1 MWQTYGCVG
10 YASVGYD
17 TVTGELGVRMNSLGL
32 PPIIQGGMGAAVS
45 SWTLAQT
52 VAREGQ
58 LGVVSGTALETIVAR
73 RLQNGDEGGHMR
85 EALAH
90 FPYPEVAQHILDMFY
105 LPDGRGGKPY
115 RPMRRIS
122 IKAHKEHDQL
132 AVAANFVEVWLAKQS
147 GNGKVGINF
156 LEKLQTATPAALY
169 GAMLAG
175 VDAILMGAGIPRE
188 IPQLMTDFAQGKPG
202 HLSIDSDRPS
212 GIDAPILEFDPM
224 ESFGAAPELAR
235 PAFLAIVTAEV
246 LASYLARNEV
256 TRPDGFVVEHFSAG
270 GHNAPPRRMQDTET
284 GYGPLDEANIE
295 KIRAVGLPFWLA
307 GGRATPESVAD
318 AISLGAEGVQVGTLF
333 ALSRESGLL
342 PIYREQMLQAARDG
356 KLKVRTDHRASPTGF
371 PFKVVELPGTAGEEG
386 VYKARP
392 RLCDLGYL
400 RSSHINDASKV
411 TYRCSAEPNEP
422 FLKKGGEQEE
432 LAERICLCNGLTA
445 AVGLGQE
452 RADGYKEAP
461 LLTLGS
467 NTGDVDAMLKDF
479 PDGWSAVDVVNR
491 LLAGV
496 AMAAN

>member
-1 MWQTYGCVG
+1 
-10 YASVGYD
+10 
-17 TVTGELGVRMNSLGL
+17 MNSLGL

-45 SWTLAQT
+45 SWYLAQT

-85 EALAH
+85 EALSH
-90 FPYPEVAQHILDMFY
+90 FPYQDVAERLLDTFFLPE
-105 LPDGRGGKPY
+105 GRQGKPF

-132 AVAANFVEVWLAKQS
+132 TAAANFVEVWLAKQS

-188 IPQLMTDFAQGKPG
+188 IPQIMTDFSQGRVG
-202 HLSIDSDRPS
+202 GLSIDSERPA
-212 GIDAPILEFDPM
+212 GMAAPILEFDPM
-224 ESFGAAPELAR
+224 ETFGSAPEMPR

-256 TRPDGFVVEHFSAG
+256 TRPEGFIVEHFMAG
-270 GHNAPPRRMQDTET
+270 GHNAPPRKLQDTET
-284 GYGPLDEANIE
+284 GYGPLDEANIS
-295 KIRAVGLPFWLA
+295 KVKDVGLPFWLA
-307 GGRATPESVAD
+307 GGRATTASVKEAVEM
-318 AISLGAEGVQVGTLF
+318 GAEGVQVGSLF

-342 PIYREQMLQAARDG
+342 PEYREQMLQAAREG
-356 KLKVRTDHRASPTGF
+356 NLRVRTDHRASPTGF
-371 PFKVVELPGTAGEEG
+371 PFKVVELPGTVGLEG

-400 RSSHINDASKV
+400 RSSHIDEAGKV
-411 TYRCSAEPNEP
+411 SYRCAAEPVEP
-422 FLKKGGEQEE
+422 FLKKGGETEE

-452 RADGYKEAP
+452 RPDGYKEAP
-461 LLTLGS
+461 LLTLGATTS
-467 NTGDVDAMLKDF
+467 DVEGMLKEF
-479 PDGWSAVDVVNR
+479 PQGWSATDVVAR

-496 AMAAN
+496 KAAQV

>member
-1 MWQTYGCVG
+1 
-10 YASVGYD
+10 
-17 TVTGELGVRMNSLGL
+17 MNSLGL

-45 SWTLAQT
+45 SWYLAQT

-85 EALAH
+85 EALSH
-90 FPYPEVAQHILDMFY
+90 FPYQDVAERLLDTFFLPE
-105 LPDGRGGKPY
+105 GRQGKPF

-132 AVAANFVEVWLAKQS
+132 TAAANFVEVWLAKQS

-188 IPQLMTDFAQGKPG
+188 IPQIMTDFSQGRVG
-202 HLSIDSDRPS
+202 GLSIDSERPA
-212 GIDAPILEFDPM
+212 GMAAPILEFDPM
-224 ESFGAAPELAR
+224 ETFGSAPEMPR

-256 TRPDGFVVEHFSAG
+256 TRPEGFIVEHFMAG
-270 GHNAPPRRMQDTET
+270 GHNAPPRKLQDTET
-284 GYGPLDEANIE
+284 GYGPLDEANIS
-295 KIRAVGLPFWLA
+295 KVKDVGLPFWLA
-307 GGRATPESVAD
+307 GGRATTASVKEAVEM
-318 AISLGAEGVQVGTLF
+318 GAEGVQVGSLF

-342 PIYREQMLQAARDG
+342 PEYREQMLQAAREG
-356 KLKVRTDHRASPTGF
+356 NLRVRTDHRASPTGF
-371 PFKVVELPGTAGEEG
+371 PFKVVELPGTMGQEG

-400 RSSHINDASKV
+400 RSSHIDEAGKV
-411 TYRCSAEPNEP
+411 SYRCAAEPVEP
-422 FLKKGGEQEE
+422 FLKKGGETEE

-452 RADGYKEAP
+452 RPDGYKEAP
-461 LLTLGS
+461 LLTLGATTS
-467 NTGDVDAMLKDF
+467 DVEGMLKEF
-479 PDGWSAVDVVNR
+479 PQGWSATDVVAR

-496 AMAAN
+496 KAAQV